1 MAFFVKKTPKAVEK
15 ATMQS
20 GYIFFAKNISETGP
34 NNALT

>member
-1 MAFFVKKTPKAVEK
+1 MAFFVQKTPKAVEK

-20 GYIFFAKNISETGP
+20 GYNFFAKNISETGP